1 MRVDGGKSTVGPRHK
16 SETAEEKKRRE
27 QLSLRKAKKRRKDR
41 EEKELARI
49 EMAEEK
55 EEEDDEDYG
64 LNNESAGI
72 KKTTKTHRKR
82 PLKSVD
88 QEDDQEDSDKLVFKK
103 RKHKKHRSARDKEYE
118 TDSNESSSASYHHHN
133 HNKHKSEK
141 RKPSDDEQGRDTL
154 DSSSHDSDEHYGSKK
169 KKKKTSSIKLPKTKL
184 FRKDI
189 PAEVKI
195 VDSHASSALERWY
208 PGRSKNSE
216 TSAIQDMKNRLQMMR
231 NKIIHEMKN
240 EVVSIIIKEAR
251 KQRLL
256 VFSYKNE
263 LVSHIRDITEVWVK
277 SSDRDNHRKIW
288 MSFFGQFDM
297 NDYWDW
303 DLEERFMSRCNYR
316 YRDNTASCEGDYEVL
331 KKSDKGC
338 IAKVIRSIKNALIKN
353 LNAASRRVGKKLT
366 IERPAELVKQQP
378 SFRRKQ
384 GKFYEW
390 MVRWDEKITGS
401 PSSDTKKDDRT
412 RSPSHKPR
420 NKSQPN
426 SRHSSVSSSSL
437 SSSSS
442 SSSDS
447 SSTSD
452 RNKKSVSVSG
462 RNNKKSGYMSQRNE
476 ELDQTPSSSTRGGR
490 QLSSDNVRRTSSSR
504 RSPSPSP
511 SSSSSDS
518 SSTSDRNKKSASVSG
533 RSNKKSVYMS
543 QRSEELDQSPSSSTR
558 GGRQLSSANVRRTSS
573 SRRSPSPSP
582 SSSSSDSSSK
592 RNKQQKPV
600 SPPPSISESS
610 NDKIRRLE
618 AQVKTLNG
626 EKEEL
631 IQNNS
636 SRQGTQDRVTMTNLK
651 SQLLKRN
658 SGAEKSKV
666 AAKAAKKKDG
676 TSPKQKEGKNTTTNE
691 TTEYFVKAL
700 LDVRVR
706 KKKEEVL
713 VFWTT
718 KEESWE
724 PVSEIAKTHKEEIE
738 ELKSALAET
747 RPSNDSSKLTNIKE
761 KSREKKQ
768 GKVSLFYLHVF
779 Q

>member
-1 MRVDGGKSTVGPRHK
+1 MLKTNTTKKRSGIFRMRVDGGKSTVGPRHK

-118 TDSNESSSASYHHHN
+118 TDSNESSSASSHHHN

-303 DLEERFMSRCNYR
+303 DLEESFMSRCNYR

-401 PSSDTKKDDRT
+401 PSSDTKKD
-412 RSPSHKPR
+412 
-420 NKSQPN
+420 
-426 SRHSSVSSSSL
+426 
-437 SSSSS
+437 
-442 SSSDS
+442 
-447 SSTSD
+447 
-452 RNKKSVSVSG
+452 
-462 RNNKKSGYMSQRNE
+462 
-476 ELDQTPSSSTRGGR
+476 DQTPSSSTRGGR

-666 AAKAAKKKDG
+666 AAKAVKKKNE

-738 ELKSALAET
+738 ELKSALAEK

>member
-1 MRVDGGKSTVGPRHK
+1 M
-16 SETAEEKKRRE
+16 
-27 QLSLRKAKKRRKDR
+27 
-41 EEKELARI
+41 
-49 EMAEEK
+49 
-55 EEEDDEDYG
+55 
-64 LNNESAGI
+64 
-72 KKTTKTHRKR
+72 
-82 PLKSVD
+82 
-88 QEDDQEDSDKLVFKK
+88 FKK

-118 TDSNESSSASYHHHN
+118 TDSNESSSASSHHHN
-133 HNKHKSEK
+133 HNKHKSQK

-401 PSSDTKKDDRT
+401 PSSDTKKDD
-412 RSPSHKPR
+412 
-420 NKSQPN
+420 
-426 SRHSSVSSSSL
+426 
-437 SSSSS
+437 
-442 SSSDS
+442 
-447 SSTSD
+447 
-452 RNKKSVSVSG
+452 
-462 RNNKKSGYMSQRNE
+462 
-476 ELDQTPSSSTRGGR
+476 QTPSSSTRGGR
-490 QLSSDNVRRTSSSR
+490 QLSSD
-504 RSPSPSP
+504 
-511 SSSSSDS
+511 
-518 SSTSDRNKKSASVSG
+518 
-533 RSNKKSVYMS
+533 
-543 QRSEELDQSPSSSTR
+543 
-558 GGRQLSSANVRRTSS
+558 NVRRTSS

-666 AAKAAKKKDG
+666 AAKAVKKKNE

-738 ELKSALAET
+738 ELKSALAEK

>member
-1 MRVDGGKSTVGPRHK
+1 
-16 SETAEEKKRRE
+16 
-27 QLSLRKAKKRRKDR
+27 
-41 EEKELARI
+41 
-49 EMAEEK
+49 
-55 EEEDDEDYG
+55 
-64 LNNESAGI
+64 
-72 KKTTKTHRKR
+72 
-82 PLKSVD
+82 
-88 QEDDQEDSDKLVFKK
+88 
-103 RKHKKHRSARDKEYE
+103 
-118 TDSNESSSASYHHHN
+118 
-133 HNKHKSEK
+133 
-141 RKPSDDEQGRDTL
+141 
-154 DSSSHDSDEHYGSKK
+154 
-169 KKKKTSSIKLPKTKL
+169 
-184 FRKDI
+184 
-189 PAEVKI
+189 
-195 VDSHASSALERWY
+195 
-208 PGRSKNSE
+208 
-216 TSAIQDMKNRLQMMR
+216 
-231 NKIIHEMKN
+231 
-240 EVVSIIIKEAR
+240 
-251 KQRLL
+251 
-256 VFSYKNE
+256 
-263 LVSHIRDITEVWVK
+263 
-277 SSDRDNHRKIW
+277 
-288 MSFFGQFDM
+288 
-297 NDYWDW
+297 
-303 DLEERFMSRCNYR
+303 MSRCNYR

-452 RNKKSVSVSG
+452 RNKKSASVSG

-476 ELDQTPSSSTRGGR
+476 ELDQT
-490 QLSSDNVRRTSSSR
+490 
-504 RSPSPSP
+504 
-511 SSSSSDS
+511 
-518 SSTSDRNKKSASVSG
+518 
-533 RSNKKSVYMS
+533 
-543 QRSEELDQSPSSSTR
+543 PSSSTR

-666 AAKAAKKKDG
+666 AAKAVKKKDG

-738 ELKSALAET
+738 ELKSALAEK
-747 RPSNDSSKLTNIKE
+747 RPSKDSSKLTNIKE

>member
-118 TDSNESSSASYHHHN
+118 TDSNESSSASSHHHS

-401 PSSDTKKDDRT
+401 PSSDTKKDDST

-666 AAKAAKKKDG
+666 AAKAVKKKDG
-676 TSPKQKEGKNTTTNE
+676 TSPKQKGKNTTTNE
-691 TTEYFVKAL
+691 TT
-700 LDVRVR
+700 
-706 KKKEEVL
+706 
-713 VFWTT
+713 
-718 KEESWE
+718 
-724 PVSEIAKTHKEEIE
+724 
-738 ELKSALAET
+738 
-747 RPSNDSSKLTNIKE
+747 
-761 KSREKKQ
+761 
-768 GKVSLFYLHVF
+768 
-779 Q
+779 